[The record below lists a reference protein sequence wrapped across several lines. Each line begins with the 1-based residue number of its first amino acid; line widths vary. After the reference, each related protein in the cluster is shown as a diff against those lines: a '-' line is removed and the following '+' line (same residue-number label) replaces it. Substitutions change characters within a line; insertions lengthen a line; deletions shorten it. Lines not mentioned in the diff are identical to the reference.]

1 MIFFERSFRG
11 ASTNLRFRLWAGWSG
26 ISGMSSAGGGIVAD
40 SRMDTEYRE
49 MLDKAA
55 VFFRLFDPSAD

>member
-1 MIFFERSFRG
+1 
-11 ASTNLRFRLWAGWSG
+11 
-26 ISGMSSAGGGIVAD
+26 MSSAGGGIVAD